1 MTQPEPRATSSSRTN
16 AAPQSAD
23 EVAGR
28 LLAISREV
36 ARELRPRKRLMHE
49 VRIDSDLDRDLGL
62 DSLGRAELV
71 QRLERE
77 FGIRLPEQLIGDA
90 ETPEDLLQAILGAS
104 RAPAPHPSRV
114 RPVSREL
121 TKAEEPEQAGTLLEA
136 LSAHVDAHPDRPHI
150 ALWLSDEDEMSI
162 TYGELDHR
170 ARACAAGLMDKGV
183 RPGERVAIMLPTGR
197 DFFVAFLAVMMAGA
211 IPVPIYP
218 PFRRS
223 QIEEHVRRQARI
235 LRNAGASL
243 LIADTVVRPLGVL
256 LQGLATDLRALTS
269 VEELSQSQSLAQ
281 YIPASADTVAL
292 IQYTSGSTGDP
303 KGVVLTH
310 ANLLANIRA
319 MGRAMQATSREVF
332 VSWLPLYHDM
342 GLIGAWLGSL
352 YFGALAAIMPPLAFL
367 GSPVRWL
374 WSIHRH
380 RATLTAGPNFAY
392 ELCLRNVRD
401 EEIQGLDLSS
411 LKVAV
416 NGSEPVSPGTI
427 AQFTE
432 RFRQYGFPAHA
443 MSPAYGLAECAVG
456 LAFPPLGRPP
466 LIDRVQRSA
475 LTLDGW
481 AAPAKP
487 DDRTALEFPAC
498 GHPLPGHQ
506 IRVVDESGRELPDRR
521 QGRLEFEGPSAT
533 SGYYRNP
540 QKTREL
546 FHGDW
551 LDTGDLAYIAD
562 GDLYLT
568 GRIKDVI
575 IRAGRNIYPHELEEA
590 VAGIEGIRE
599 GGVAAFSSRDERAG
613 TDRLVVMAETSA
625 AAPEEQ
631 ERLRNSIAEAAV
643 AVIELPPDDVVLVP
657 PHTVPKTASGKIRRA
672 AARDLYES
680 GELMR
685 PGRAVWLQLVR
696 LTLGSAVHRTRRTA
710 RRVLEI
716 GYAVYWWVVLVV
728 HGLAL
733 WPLVLLLPNRRWRHA
748 ATRGAARSMLRLTGI
763 PLSVRGAAL
772 PPGGVMIVANH
783 ASYLDGLVLSAALE
797 GELTFIAKQELEG
810 QLVAGPFLKRLGT
823 IFVHR
828 IDPTAGAEDTE
839 KILRAARAGAT
850 LVTMPEGTFSRM
862 PGVLPFRLGAF
873 LVAAKAEIPVAPVT
887 IRGTRMV
894 LRSDQRFPR
903 RGEIS
908 VYISDPVRAD
918 GSDFGAAAHLRD
930 RCRDIIL
937 QASGEPDLAQ

>member
-1 MTQPEPRATSSSRTN
+1 MTQHEPQATGAGPAN
-16 AAPQSAD
+16 AGPGDRGEAAD
-23 EVAGR
+23 R
-28 LLAISREV
+28 LLAISQDV
-36 ARELRPRKRLMHE
+36 ARELRPRKRLMRE
-49 VRIDSDLDRDLGL
+49 VRLDSDLDRDLGL

-71 QRLERE
+71 QRLERA
-77 FGIRLPEQLIGDA
+77 FDIRLPEQLIGDA

-104 RAPAPHPSRV
+104 HGPAPHPSRV
-114 RPVSREL
+114 KPVSREL
-121 TKAEEPEQAGTLLEA
+121 TKAEAPEQAATLLDA
-136 LSAHVDAHPDRPHI
+136 FSAHVEAHPDRTHM
-150 ALWLSDEDEMSI
+150 ALWVSDEEEMAI
-162 TYGELDHR
+162 TYGDLDR
-170 ARACAAGLMDKGV
+170 LARACAAGLIDEGV

-235 LRNAGASL
+235 LRNAGACL
-243 LIADTVVRPLGVL
+243 LIADAVVRPLGVL

-281 YIPASADTVAL
+281 YIPASAETVAL

-319 MGRAMQATSREVF
+319 MGQAMQATSREVF

-367 GSPVRWL
+367 GRPERWL

-401 EEIQGLDLSS
+401 EDIQGLDLSS

-416 NGSEPVSPGTI
+416 NGSEPVSPSTI
-427 AQFTE
+427 AHFFE
-432 RFRQYGFPAHA
+432 RFRRYGFPRHA
-443 MSPAYGLAECAVG
+443 MAPAYGLAECAVG

-475 LTLDGW
+475 LTRNGW

-487 DDRTALEFPAC
+487 DDKSALEFPAC

-506 IRVVDESGRELPDRR
+506 IRVVDENGRELPDRQ
-521 QGRLEFEGPSAT
+521 QGRLEFKGPSAT

-546 FHGDW
+546 FNGEW
-551 LDTGDLAYIAD
+551 LDTGDLAYIAN

-590 VAGIEGIRE
+590 VGGLEGVRE
-599 GGVAAFSSRDERAG
+599 GGVAAFASRDERVG
-613 TDRLVVMAETSA
+613 TDRLVIMAETSVTGQ
-625 AAPEEQ
+625 EE
-631 ERLRNSIAEAAV
+631 ERLKEAIAETAA

-657 PHTVPKTASGKIRRA
+657 PHTVPKTPSGKVRRA

-680 GELMR
+680 GELK
-685 PGRAVWLQLVR
+685 PPERAVWLQFAR
-696 LTLGSAVHRTRRTA
+696 LTFGSVVHRA
-710 RRVLEI
+710 RRVVRRAAEI
-716 GYAVYWWVVLVV
+716 GYAVYWWAVLVAF
-728 HGLAL
+728 GLVV
-733 WPLVLLLPNRRWRHA
+733 WPLVVLLPKRRWRHVV
-748 ATRGAARSMLRLTGI
+748 TRSAARSMLRLTGI
-763 PLSVRGAAL
+763 PLSVNGAAL
-772 PPGGVMIVANH
+772 PSGGVMIVANH
-783 ASYLDGLVLSAALE
+783 ASYLDGLILSAALE
-797 GELTFIAKQELEG
+797 GELTFIAKQELEQ
-810 QLVAGPFLKRLGT
+810 QLVAGLFLRRLGT

-828 IDPTAGAEDTE
+828 IDPRAGAEDTE
-839 KILRAARAGAT
+839 KILQAARSGAR

-862 PGVLPFRLGAF
+862 PGLLPFRLGAF
-873 LVAAKAEIPVAPVT
+873 LVAAKAEIPVAPIA

-894 LRSDQRFPR
+894 LRSDQWFPR

-908 VYISDPVRAD
+908 VHISDPVRAD
-918 GSDFGAAAHLRD
+918 GSDFGAAARLRD

-937 QASGEPDLAQ
+937 QGSGEPDLAQ